1 MRTAQ
6 EIEALIK
13 TEVSLNIGSMLKKSM
28 KNSVNKKIYELRQA
42 KRYMETNPSEEFVK
56 KNVKD
61 LKKDLIII
69 ESRFKAWLDNHH
81 ELKGDEISAKRK
93 YNTLFEVNKK
103 KVQIKWLTWLL
114 NSDKEK
120 KQ

>member
-1 MRTAQ
+1 MRTPQ

-13 TEVSLNIGSMLKKSM
+13 TEVSLNSKMQLKKSQ

-61 LKKDLIII
+61 LKKELSII
-69 ESRFKAWLDNHH
+69 ENRFGAWCVIHP
-81 ELKGDEISAKRK
+81 ELSANEAVAKRK
-93 YNTLFEVNKK
+93 YNYLFEVNKK
-103 KVQIKWLTWLL
+103 RVQIKWLTWLL
-114 NSDKEK
+114 KSDKEK
-120 KQ
+120 E